1 MEVLARSRRR
11 NIRRGHELQE
21 RLCGR
26 TNQGRIDLIQHSV
39 ELILLPRPWI
49 ENLDRLAV
57 VVCRLGKISIALVIS
72 VECVICRHSRER
84 IIRVAPA
91 RTIPSAEKEP
101 FVPPVEILL
110 DIQRSAHVNAETRLV
125 VIRLRRLNAGQRIWP
140 RIQSRVIVREIQH
153 AMRLIDVEALRHSA
167 NHDHSAAG
175 PSKTAATTVSWEATA
190 AFALHAIAK
199 LLDPLLQILF
209 VSSAEILRPSL
220 RAADAYRLRWTL
232 CARSVQGKA

>member
-84 IIRVAPA
+84 IIRDAPA
-91 RTIPSAEKEP
+91 LTITSAEK
-101 FVPPVEILL
+101 VTIVSSVEILYA
-110 DIQRSAHVNAETRLV
+110 IQPYTH
-125 VIRLRRLNAGQRIWP
+125 
-140 RIQSRVIVREIQH
+140 
-153 AMRLIDVEALRHSA
+153 
-167 NHDHSAAG
+167 
-175 PSKTAATTVSWEATA
+175 
-190 AFALHAIAK
+190 
-199 LLDPLLQILF
+199 
-209 VSSAEILRPSL
+209 
-220 RAADAYRLRWTL
+220 
-232 CARSVQGKA
+232 

>member
-153 AMRLIDVEALRHSA
+153 PMRLIDVEALRHSA

-175 PSKTAATTVSWEATA
+175 PAKTATPASKATA

-199 LLDPLLQILF
+199 LLDPFLQILLGPA
-209 VSSAEILRPSL
+209 AEVLRPSL
-220 RAADAYRLRWTL
+220 RAADAYRLSWPL
-232 CARSVQGKA
+232 CSRSV

>member
-39 ELILLPRPWI
+39 ELILLPPLWI

-57 VVCRLGKISIALVIS
+57 VVCRLGKISITLVIS
-72 VECVICRHSRER
+72 VECVICRHGRER

-101 FVPPVEILL
+101 FVSAVENLGSFH
-110 DIQRSAHVNAETRLV
+110 RP
-125 VIRLRRLNAGQRIWP
+125 LN
-140 RIQSRVIVREIQH
+140 
-153 AMRLIDVEALRHSA
+153 L
-167 NHDHSAAG
+167 N
-175 PSKTAATTVSWEATA
+175 SK
-190 AFALHAIAK
+190 
-199 LLDPLLQILF
+199 
-209 VSSAEILRPSL
+209 
-220 RAADAYRLRWTL
+220 
-232 CARSVQGKA
+232 SV